1 MSLAADRP
9 EFTPPPP
16 PGRLRAISLALL
28 AHVILI
34 AALTWGVSWKRESN
48 SSPVQAELWSTT
60 TQEVAPALVEPAV
73 QPPPQPEPKPMPP
86 PKVPPPPLPVTPKT
100 AAPKVTAPPSEPV
113 IDPQIAIEQ
122 EKKKKADKQKA
133 DKKKALAEAK
143 AKAEAEAEA
152 EEARQEALDKK
163 KRLLEAKKTEA
174 KKLDAKKAADEQ
186 AKKLAADKKAKVA
199 KDAKDAKDAKETA
212 QIEAIRAGNM
222 KRIAGLAGASGAESA
237 TGTAKQSSGPSPGYG
252 GRVSARIKPN
262 IVFTE
267 DIAGNPTAT
276 VEVRTSPDGTIVGR
290 KLIKSSGVKAW
301 DETVLRAIDK
311 TEVLPRDT
319 DGRVP
324 PSFEINFRPKD

>member
-9 EFTPPPP
+9 EFTPPAP

-28 AHVILI
+28 AHVVLI
-34 AALTWGVSWKRESN
+34 AALTWGVNWKREAS
-48 SSPVQAELWSTT
+48 SSPVQAELWSATI
-60 TQEVAPALVEPAV
+60 QDAAPALVELAV
-73 QPPPQPEPKPMPP
+73 QPPPQPEPKPVPVPQPP
-86 PKVPPPPLPVTPKT
+86 SPSKPVP
-100 AAPKVTAPPSEPV
+100 PKVTAAPPEPV

-133 DKKKALAEAK
+133 EKKKALAEAK

-163 KRLLEAKKTEA
+163 KRLLEAKKTET

-186 AKKLAADKKAKVA
+186 AKKLASDKKAKV
-199 KDAKDAKDAKETA
+199 AKDAKETA

-290 KLIKSSGVKAW
+290 KLTKSSGVKAW
-301 DETVLRAIDK
+301 DEAVLRAIDK

>member
-9 EFTPPPP
+9 EFTPPAP

-28 AHVILI
+28 AHVVLI

-48 SSPVQAELWSTT
+48 SSPVQAELWSAT
-60 TQEVAPALVEPAV
+60 TQEAAPALVEPAV
-73 QPPPQPEPKPMPP
+73 QPPPQPEPKPVP
-86 PKVPPPPLPVTPKT
+86 VPPPPPKPVP
-100 AAPKVTAPPSEPV
+100 PKVTAAPPEPV

-122 EKKKKADKQKA
+122 EKKKKADKQKLE
-133 DKKKALAEAK
+133 KKKALAEAK

-186 AKKLAADKKAKVA
+186 AKKLAADKKAKVT
-199 KDAKDAKDAKETA
+199 KDAKDAKETA

-290 KLIKSSGVKAW
+290 KLTKSSGVKAW
-301 DETVLRAIDK
+301 DEAVLRAVDK
-311 TEVLPRDT
+311 TETLPRDT

-324 PSFEINFRPKD
+324 SSLEINFRPKD